1 MRWIPKVVALPSP
14 CGPPRELAASGF
26 YGQAQ
31 MCSNA
36 RAYCHFIYLFYL
48 CSFCYKL
55 YAIYVLIC
63 FDIVLHVCI
72 CWCDLQRSGKQM
84 VPKCK
89 MNARKFYVQ
98 RFHGEFF

>member
-36 RAYCHFIYLFYL
+36 RAYCHFIYLFMFVLLQTIYYL
-48 CSFCYKL
+48 CFGMFRYCS
-55 YAIYVLIC
+55 
-63 FDIVLHVCI
+63 
-72 CWCDLQRSGKQM
+72 
-84 VPKCK
+84 
-89 MNARKFYVQ
+89 
-98 RFHGEFF
+98 